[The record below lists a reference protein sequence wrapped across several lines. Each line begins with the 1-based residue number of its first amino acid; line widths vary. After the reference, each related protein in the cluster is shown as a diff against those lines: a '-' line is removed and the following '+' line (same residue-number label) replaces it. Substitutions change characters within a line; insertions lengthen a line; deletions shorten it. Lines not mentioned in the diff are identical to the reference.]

1 MTIELNITTAKQPM
15 RSKPEEVL
23 PPPTKK
29 KSKNSA
35 SSGFSFEFGG
45 GTQKVKAVV
54 ARRRP
59 VAGKTVSEDDKPKK
73 TTEEAVKPKSM
84 AIRRKVDTKPTKPNG
99 QSVALKRK
107 ATDNISEV
115 PKKNFV
121 AAPQSHQDDGDS
133 DLESYARVPKTKDLA
148 GDLMLN
154 ICTAPTGMVGKQ
166 QGQKAKL
173 TRQERLQQKRSERQ
187 GGDGQLKKRTLS
199 DNELKAGIR
208 KFSKN
213 PNQKPRAAD
222 LFVQREREEREALKA
237 KEDSSPVE
245 EPELGHVDPQARKN
259 NAFRV
264 KRPGDSSVRKIGL
277 FKDQPEKV
285 ELGQRFVK
293 PITEKIFDNTKVES
307 LDLHAHTVKNLA
319 DILSITHLT
328 TVQKKTIP
336 KALEGRDL
344 LVRSQTGSGKTLA
357 YALPLV
363 EKLHS
368 IR

>member
-1 MTIELNITTAKQPM
+1 M
-15 RSKPEEVL
+15 
-23 PPPTKK
+23 
-29 KSKNSA
+29 
-35 SSGFSFEFGG
+35 
-45 GTQKVKAVV
+45 

-84 AIRRKVDTKPTKPNG
+84 AIRRKVETKPTKPNG

-107 ATDNISEV
+107 ASDNTSEV

-121 AAPQSHQDDGDS
+121 AVPQSHQDDGDS
-133 DLESYARVPKTKDLA
+133 DLESYARVPKAKDLA

-154 ICTAPTGMVGKQ
+154 ICTATTGTGNKH
-166 QGQKAKL
+166 QGQKTKL
-173 TRQERLQQKRSERQ
+173 TRQERLHQKRSERQ

-237 KEDSSPVE
+237 KEDGSPDE

-307 LDLHAHTVKNLA
+307 LDLHAHAVKNLA

-336 KALEGRDL
+336 KALEG
-344 LVRSQTGSGKTLA
+344 KW
-357 YALPLV
+357 
-363 EKLHS
+363 E
-368 IR
+368 